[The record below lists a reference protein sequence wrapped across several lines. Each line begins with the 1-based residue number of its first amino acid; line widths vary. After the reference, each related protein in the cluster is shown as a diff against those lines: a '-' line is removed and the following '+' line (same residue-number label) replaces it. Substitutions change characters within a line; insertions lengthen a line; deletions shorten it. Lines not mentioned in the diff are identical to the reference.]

1 MFKREIKEKI
11 VQEYLN
17 SGKTLQVLGEQYGV
31 SAVSISKWVRATQPS
46 KVQKSRK
53 RREPVLPPLPIEVKA
68 LQEELRKAQLHN
80 KLLNAMLDIGKE
92 EYGLDLRKKPGTK
105 QS

>member
-1 MFKREIKEKI
+1 MEALGKE
-11 VQEYLN
+11 
-17 SGKTLQVLGEQYGV
+17 YGV
-31 SAVSISKWVRATQPS
+31 STATIGHWMKTIRPSRPQKPRKRKEAEESISTQPLS
-46 KVQKSRK
+46 TDVR
-53 RREPVLPPLPIEVKA
+53 V

-92 EYGLDLRKKPGTK
+92 QYGVDLRKKPGTK

>member
-1 MFKREIKEKI
+1 MFKLEIKEKI

-31 SAVSISKWVRATQPS
+31 SAAAISKWVRAVRPS
-46 KVQKSRK
+46 QVQKARK
-53 RREPVLPPLPIEVKA
+53 RKERASQPLPTEVKE

-92 EYGLDLRKKPGTK
+92 QYGLDLRKKPGTK
-105 QS
+105 RS